1 MRCLEEE
8 DVTNVAPA
16 TSHASVQLFMTSVM
30 CTEKKATGKHV
41 AIQKEKVVDTADFE
55 TEARIHMIEVTVEIT
70 ENRST
75 PKIFKKKRYRVLI
88 PSMKQMEKCTR
99 KLSILSQLV
108 QQMHG

>member
-1 MRCLEEE
+1 MFRGRRCHKCG
-8 DVTNVAPA
+8 
-16 TSHASVQLFMTSVM
+16 TSHKPRQCPAFHDICDV
-30 CTEKKATGKHV
+30 CGKKATGKHV